1 MYTVVFVRSAY
12 KEYRKVP
19 QRVRQRIDEVLQ
31 ILCINPVSDVLRIR
45 KIRGLE
51 NHYRIRVEDYR
62 IVYSPQHDKLIVRVI
77 RVGHRRDVYDHF

>member
-12 KEYRKVP
+12 EEYRKVP
-19 QRVRQRIDEVLQ
+19 QGVRQRIDEVLQ
-31 ILCINPVSDVLRIR
+31 ILCINPVSDVLKIR

-51 NHYRIRVEDYR
+51 NHYRIRVGDYR
-62 IVYSPQHDKLIVRVI
+62 IVYSPQHDKLVIRVI